1 MKKIMMTLAALAV
14 AATMNAQGY
23 IGGSLGLDFQ
33 NKLVDKDGK
42 DATGM
47 FFQIKPEVGYNLDDK
62 SSVGIVLGFG
72 VTNNGSK
79 MSFNGV
85 KFAGLK
91 TDKSAIQFQVAPY
104 YRYKFVQFDKVD
116 LFIDAMVSFQYT
128 KYDEWN
134 NTTFGIGVRPG
145 VAFNASD
152 KISFVAKLGDGLF
165 FESSKDK
172 DVDAVS
178 HFGLN
183 ANTLAALEIGM
194 YYNF

>member
-1 MKKIMMTLAALAV
+1 MKKILMTIAAAFVAV
-14 AATMNAQGY
+14 SMSAQVY
-23 IGGSLGLDFQ
+23 VGGSVGY
-33 NKLVDKDGK
+33 KSVSYDGNSK
-42 DATGM
+42 SE
-47 FFQIKPEVGYNLDDK
+47 FKIIPEVGYVLDE
-62 SSVGIVLGFG
+62 S
-72 VTNNGSK
+72 
-79 MSFNGV
+79 
-85 KFAGLK
+85 
-91 TDKSAIQFQVAPY
+91 SAIGITLGYSSYTNDDTKLEVAPY